1 MLWLSSQ
8 SFEEFSK
15 FLTSFRKLVFDE
27 LRLFGVI
34 LFTSYSQKLT
44 TSFLHNNFFLFQ
56 TKQNL
61 LLNILIIAFS
71 VFFIIVFFFKFFNA
85 TNKLWMCPFLIKS
98 SVVRLFLLLSG
109 LMVGIIFISGLQ
121 LIT

>member
-71 VFFIIVFFFKFFNA
+71 VFFIIVFFLN
-85 TNKLWMCPFLIKS
+85 FLTLQINCGC
-98 SVVRLFLLLSG
+98 VLF
-109 LMVGIIFISGLQ
+109 
-121 LIT
+121 